1 MVAINS
7 PVDDPWRRPV
17 MVEQIPETG
26 LQIELEANDGQRAA
40 LAAVGG
46 LRDMSSATATFDL
59 SHAGGGKVHVVGR
72 VKARVGQTCVV
83 TLDPI
88 DTDIDESIDLLFAPE
103 ADIPR
108 MSDTVDDDAD
118 TGDIPDPPEPI
129 VNGVIDLGRV
139 ATDALFLGIDPY
151 PRKPDAVFEAPAVAT
166 DPEDHPFAA
175 LKALQ
180 SGAAVPGAKKNKH
193 D

>member
-1 MVAINS
+1 
-7 PVDDPWRRPV
+7 

>member
-118 TGDIPDPPEPI
+118 TGDIPDPPE
-129 VNGVIDLGRV
+129 GRH
-139 ATDALFLGIDPY
+139 
-151 PRKPDAVFEAPAVAT
+151 RCAV
-166 DPEDHPFAA
+166 
-175 LKALQ
+175 
-180 SGAAVPGAKKNKH
+180 SGNRSLST
-193 D
+193 